1 VVASRL
7 PILFVGAGNL
17 GGALIA
23 GWRRSGTAPASDMLL
38 RDPHPGPEALAAARA
53 GARLNC
59 PDNELAEARTVL
71 FAVKP
76 QVWRAAAAQIA
87 PLLAPDA
94 LVLSVVAG
102 VSSASLAGIFGSRPV
117 GRLMPTMASAIGQ
130 GAISFWAPQADLCR
144 QISNLCQPLGAA
156 VELEDEA
163 LMHAATAA
171 VGSAPAYLY
180 AFIEAL
186 ESAAAKAGLPPDAA
200 APLARAAITGA
211 AALLSQNQGDPAE
224 LRRQVT
230 SPGGTT
236 EAALLVLSGAEG
248 LGPLLDRAVA
258 AATERSRELGA

>member
-1 VVASRL
+1 VAAPRL

-23 GWRRSGTAPASDMLL
+23 GWRRSGMIPACDMIL
-38 RDPHPGPEALAAARA
+38 RDPHPGSEALAAARA
-53 GARLNC
+53 GARLNV

-76 QVWRAAAAQIA
+76 QVWRNVAQEIT
-87 PLLAPDA
+87 PHLAPDA
-94 LVLSVVAG
+94 LILSVVAG
-102 VSSASLAGIFGSRPV
+102 ISSVSLAGIFGSRPI
-117 GRLMPTMASAIGQ
+117 GRLMPTLASAIGH
-130 GAISFWAPQADLCR
+130 GAVSFWAPDADICR
-144 QISNLCQPLGAA
+144 QIADLCQPLGSA
-156 VELEDEA
+156 VQLEDEA

-186 ESAAAKAGLPPDAA
+186 ESAGAKAGLPPDAA
-200 APLARAAITGA
+200 AALARASIAGA
-211 AALLSQNQGDPAE
+211 AALLSEGQEDPAE

-236 EAALLVLSGAEG
+236 EAALSVLSGPGG

-258 AATERSRELGA
+258 AATARSRELGA